1 MASEQDYIDRQVLYR
16 VGADVTVSVINGSK
30 AQMILDDIVGN
41 VSQIKTS
48 TIECT
53 LTQNSA
59 NTKMRTI
66 DPDSWTDAAYYEKDW
81 FSGASPEEALNEFR
95 ANNMTIILERRV
107 AKQYNM
113 NLYDEIGIDFP
124 SGARKLKIVG
134 FFGPEPTETQTPFG
148 SQFFAPQTWSY
159 VPIDLFNMSSPY
171 SDAFQ
176 LESFET
182 KLLLKLKDGANG
194 TQVAET
200 IRNLD
205 LEIYGIQS
213 FDEEL
218 AQTQAAT
225 DPYTYNNL
233 QVLDMQRLG
242 LLFIVIAA
250 SVGTALISIV
260 SMKERSREATL
271 MSVKGLSYRQ
281 LVWMFLS
288 ENLAIVTFS
297 VVLGLI
303 VGLIIVYGN
312 VFSAGAAVSTLVK
325 RRVVFPDASLITIGS
340 YVSLVFVS
348 TILPIFVM
356 SRQYVTKLE
365 RMIRLR

>member
-1 MASEQDYIDRQVLYR
+1 
-16 VGADVTVSVINGSK
+16 
-30 AQMILDDIVGN
+30 
-41 VSQIKTS
+41 
-48 TIECT
+48 
-53 LTQNSA
+53 
-59 NTKMRTI
+59 MRTI
-66 DPDSWTDAAYYEKDW
+66 DPDSWTDSAYYEDDW
-81 FSGASPEEALNEFR
+81 FSGVSPEEALNEFR
-95 ANNMTIILERRV
+95 GNNMTIILERRV

-134 FFGPEPTETQTPFG
+134 FFGPEPTEIQTPFG
-148 SQFFAPQTWSY
+148 SQFFAPETWSY
-159 VPIDLFNMSSPY
+159 VPRDLFNMSSPY

-182 KLLLKLKDGANG
+182 KLLLKLKDGVNG

-205 LEIYGIQS
+205 LEIYGVQS

-225 DPYTYNNL
+225 DPSTYNNL

-312 VFSAGAAVSTLVK
+312 VISASAVVSTLVK